1 MANNKT
7 LELSIKIAGK
17 MDKSLM
23 AALNG
28 SQSQISSFA
37 RSISS
42 IGTAGLAAMGT
53 LATATVAT
61 IASCTKEAAK
71 FENYMADVVKYVD
84 GLADAT
90 GKISDKV
97 ADNGKTY
104 AQNYEAMKDAIK
116 DLSTQIPYTQED
128 LTRLAAAAGQSGKSM
143 EDLIKIDSSG
153 NVTGF
158 LRDIA
163 MTGAAMDIS
172 ADQAGNWAAKWEQS
186 LKMTHEEVMVLFDQI
201 NYLGANSAT
210 TAAEIAE
217 AVNSAASLG
226 QVGGVSAATTA
237 ALADAMLATGVS
249 TDRVG
254 TSIKRMIVNLSKG
267 ASATKAQKEQFEE
280 MGMSAEWVA
289 KAMQEDSVGTLDTI
303 FKAINDLPQERQV
316 AALSTLFGQ
325 WAIEGGAKIVNN
337 LDVYRKALEMV
348 SDPSLYT
355 GSMEREFNIK
365 SQTPEAI
372 ETMLKSTKTALKIE
386 IGDAFLPAKKQFNL
400 SMIDFLNSIRKNM
413 PELTQLAESLGTLAS
428 RGVEKLGSA
437 MDTALPYIQ
446 KGLDYL
452 INNGEQV
459 VRVLGGMAAAFVGM
473 KFAPAAEAIFSGG
486 KGGLA
491 GLFKS
496 GQSAGAA
503 GAGLFSAFRGA
514 SGSNG
519 FRTTLGAAIS
529 SLIGGNGIKGTTG
542 LLSAAAGTPGLL
554 SGYQS
559 AGSVLR
565 GAIGNSKTAQW
576 LGGIGSSLG
585 NLGGMFANSRAGQF
599 AGGLMGKAGG
609 ALGKLTMPLRQGIA
623 GIGAAATIQGSI
635 FQQGLSGLLGKAG
648 GVVSGIANSG
658 AGKAVGSIFSG
669 GAGLLGSIYGPIAGG
684 LGSLLSGALPIVGVI
699 SGIIAVVSI
708 LTDKF
713 GGLDKIIQR
722 VFGDTGLEKFTVFK
736 DALLGLFEDGGVA
749 KALQP
754 LQESITNLFGEDAGA
769 AFGGITTILQSVMG
783 VIGQL
788 VTFSQTTV
796 RPIIESIFGFITQT
810 VVPVILQTITAAAP
824 SIASIISGVGSV
836 VMTVAQIIGEAI
848 QFLMPI
854 IQTVITVLLHIGQV
868 VVPAVLA
875 AIGVFAEGISSA
887 INGVKTIFEGV
898 INFITGVF
906 SGNWRMAWEGVKSIF
921 VGIFNTLGALL
932 KTPINAVIALIN
944 KAIAGINSLG
954 ITIPDWVPLLGG
966 KSFSI
971 NIPEIPMLARGGFTN
986 GASIA
991 GEAGTEAV
999 ISFQR
1004 AARRDNLDIWAK
1016 AGQMLGVKPVELAEI
1031 DGGGSGGGGGMT
1043 LAPTGAWWRK
1053 LWPRRRHGLKRGIS
1067 RCSADRPARHT
1078 DGRKRDVHDQERR
1091 HMGCDRQG
1099 GIRQRV
1105 PRRRAD
1111 GGQSAGDRHVY
1122 LQRRGGAEHPGAG
1135 GGAGRTAAAVEIR
1148 GEL

>member
-61 IASCTKEAAK
+61 IASCTKEAEK

-84 GLADAT
+84 GLADDT

-172 ADQAGNWAAKWEQS
+172 ADQAGNLAAKWEQS

-325 WAIEGGAKIVNN
+325 WASEGGAKIVNN

-372 ETMLKSTKTALKIE
+372 ETMLKNTKTALKIE

-486 KGGLA
+486 GKALFGSGGKGGLWGGLKSLYGA
-491 GLFKS
+491 GTSLPGKVMNGRS
-496 GQSAGAA
+496 ALQNGALLGQQLAGNKGVGILAVLQNW
-503 GAGLFSAFRGA
+503 GGLFSGKKKTAQEA
-514 SGSNG
+514 SRSVFNAVSNAAQNGLTAGGVLKNAIANSGIGQYASSVFGGLKGQRAAGKRFTGS
-519 FRTTLGAAIS
+519 LGAGMKTLLNA
-529 SLIGGNGIKGTTG
+529 LPGGKGGGLMGTTG
-542 LLSAAAGTPGLL
+542 LASLTDIAFGTPL
-554 SGYQS
+554 
-559 AGSVLR
+559 
-565 GAIGNSKTAQW
+565 
-576 LGGIGSSLG
+576 
-585 NLGGMFANSRAGQF
+585 
-599 AGGLMGKAGG
+599 
-609 ALGKLTMPLRQGIA
+609 
-623 GIGAAATIQGSI
+623 
-635 FQQGLSGLLGKAG
+635 
-648 GVVSGIANSG
+648 
-658 AGKAVGSIFSG
+658 SG
-669 GAGLLGSIYGPIAGG
+669 GAAIKNILGSGWGFAKSTGVLGKSIYGPIAGG

-713 GGLDKIIQR
+713 GGLDKIVQR

-796 RPIIESIFGFITQT
+796 RPIIEGIFSFITQT

-887 INGVKTIFEGV
+887 INGVKTIF
-898 INFITGVF
+898 
-906 SGNWRMAWEGVKSIF
+906 
-921 VGIFNTLGALL
+921 VGIFNTLGALF

-971 NIPEIPMLARGGFTN
+971 NIPEIPMLAQGGFTN

-1031 DGGGSGGGGGMT
+1031 DGGSGGGGGMIF
-1043 LAPTGAWWRK
+1043 APVINIQG
-1053 LWPRRRHGLKRGIS
+1053 
-1067 RCSADRPARHT
+1067 SADRSMVEEALAEAQARF
-1078 DGRKRDVHDQERR
+1078 E
-1091 HMGCDRQG
+1091 
-1099 GIRQRV
+1099 
-1105 PRRRAD
+1105 AW
-1111 GGQSAGDRHVY
+1111 Y
-1122 LQRRGGAEHPGAG
+1122 LQMQRRQA
-1135 GGAGRTAAAVEIR
+1135 RTAY
-1148 GEL
+1148 

>member
-128 LTRLAAAAGQSGKSM
+128 LTRLAAAAGQSGKAM

-372 ETMLKSTKTALKIE
+372 ETMLKNTKTALKIE

-491 GLFKS
+491 GLFNS
-496 GQSAGAA
+496 GQSAGVA

-749 KALQP
+749 KALQ
-754 LQESITNLFGEDAGA
+754 ESITNLFGEDAGA

-788 VTFSQTTV
+788 VKFSQTTV
-796 RPIIESIFGFITQT
+796 RPIIESLFGFITQT

-971 NIPEIPMLARGGFTN
+971 NIPEITMLARGGFTN

-1043 LAPTGAWWRK
+1043 FAPVINIQG
-1053 LWPRRRHGLKRGIS
+1053 
-1067 RCSADRPARHT
+1067 SADRSMVEEALAEAQARF
-1078 DGRKRDVHDQERR
+1078 E
-1091 HMGCDRQG
+1091 
-1099 GIRQRV
+1099 
-1105 PRRRAD
+1105 AW
-1111 GGQSAGDRHVY
+1111 Y
-1122 LQRRGGAEHPGAG
+1122 LQMQRRQA
-1135 GGAGRTAAAVEIR
+1135 RTAY
-1148 GEL
+1148 

>member
-128 LTRLAAAAGQSGKSM
+128 LTRLAAAAGQSGKAM
-143 EDLIKIDSSG
+143 EDLIKVDASG

-226 QVGGVSAATTA
+226 QVGGVSAAATA

-249 TDRVG
+249 ADRVG

-280 MGMSAEWVA
+280 LGMSAEWVA

-386 IGDAFLPAKKQFNL
+386 IGDAFIPAKKQFNL

-503 GAGLFSAFRGA
+503 GTGLFSAFRGA

-609 ALGKLTMPLRQGIA
+609 ALGKLTLPLRQGIA

-658 AGKAVGSIFSG
+658 AGKAVGSI
-669 GAGLLGSIYGPIAGG
+669 YGPIVGG
-684 LGSLLSGALPIVGVI
+684 LGGLLSGALPIVGVI
-699 SGIIAVVSI
+699 SSIIAVVSI

-713 GGLDKIIQR
+713 GGLDKIVQR

-736 DALLGLFEDGGVA
+736 NALLGLFEDGGVA
-749 KALQP
+749 KALKP
-754 LQESITNLFGEDAGA
+754 LQESITNLFGENAGA

-796 RPIIESIFGFITQT
+796 RPIIESVFSFITQT

-875 AIGVFAEGISSA
+875 AIGAFAEGISSA

-921 VGIFNTLGALL
+921 VGIFDTLGALF

-1043 LAPTGAWWRK
+1043 FAPVINIQG
-1053 LWPRRRHGLKRGIS
+1053 
-1067 RCSADRPARHT
+1067 SADRSMVEEALAEAQARF
-1078 DGRKRDVHDQERR
+1078 E
-1091 HMGCDRQG
+1091 
-1099 GIRQRV
+1099 
-1105 PRRRAD
+1105 AW
-1111 GGQSAGDRHVY
+1111 Y
-1122 LQRRGGAEHPGAG
+1122 LQMQRRQA
-1135 GGAGRTAAAVEIR
+1135 RTAY
-1148 GEL
+1148 

>member
-1 MANNKT
+1 
-7 LELSIKIAGK
+7 
-17 MDKSLM
+17 
-23 AALNG
+23 
-28 SQSQISSFA
+28 
-37 RSISS
+37 
-42 IGTAGLAAMGT
+42 
-53 LATATVAT
+53 
-61 IASCTKEAAK
+61 
-71 FENYMADVVKYVD
+71 
-84 GLADAT
+84 
-90 GKISDKV
+90 
-97 ADNGKTY
+97 
-104 AQNYEAMKDAIK
+104 
-116 DLSTQIPYTQED
+116 
-128 LTRLAAAAGQSGKSM
+128 
-143 EDLIKIDSSG
+143 
-153 NVTGF
+153 
-158 LRDIA
+158 
-163 MTGAAMDIS
+163 
-172 ADQAGNWAAKWEQS
+172 
-186 LKMTHEEVMVLFDQI
+186 
-201 NYLGANSAT
+201 
-210 TAAEIAE
+210 
-217 AVNSAASLG
+217 
-226 QVGGVSAATTA
+226 
-237 ALADAMLATGVS
+237 MLATGVS

-496 GQSAGAA
+496 GQSAGVA

-713 GGLDKIIQR
+713 GGLDKIVQR

-796 RPIIESIFGFITQT
+796 RPIIESLFGFITQT

-921 VGIFNTLGALL
+921 VGIFNTLGALF

-971 NIPEIPMLARGGFTN
+971 NIPEIPMLAQGGFTN

-1043 LAPTGAWWRK
+1043 FAPVINIQG
-1053 LWPRRRHGLKRGIS
+1053 
-1067 RCSADRPARHT
+1067 SADRSMVEEALAEAQARF
-1078 DGRKRDVHDQERR
+1078 E
-1091 HMGCDRQG
+1091 
-1099 GIRQRV
+1099 
-1105 PRRRAD
+1105 AW
-1111 GGQSAGDRHVY
+1111 Y
-1122 LQRRGGAEHPGAG
+1122 LQMQRRQA
-1135 GGAGRTAAAVEIR
+1135 RTAY
-1148 GEL
+1148 

>member
-128 LTRLAAAAGQSGKSM
+128 LTRLAAAAGQSGKAM

-163 MTGAAMDIS
+163 MTGTAMDIS

-486 KGGLA
+486 GKGGLA

-585 NLGGMFANSRAGQF
+585 NLGGLFANSRAGQF

-669 GAGLLGSIYGPIAGG
+669 GAGLLGSIYGPIVGG

-699 SGIIAVVSI
+699 SSIIAVVSI

-713 GGLDKIIQR
+713 GGLDKIVQR

-836 VMTVAQIIGEAI
+836 VMTVAQIIGETI

-854 IQTVITVLLHIGQV
+854 IQTMITVLLHIGQV

-921 VGIFNTLGALL
+921 VGIFNTLGALF

-966 KSFSI
+966 KLFSI

-1031 DGGGSGGGGGMT
+1031 DGGGSGGGGGIAF
-1043 LAPTGAWWRK
+1043 APVINIQG
-1053 LWPRRRHGLKRGIS
+1053 
-1067 RCSADRPARHT
+1067 SADRSMVEEALAEAQARF
-1078 DGRKRDVHDQERR
+1078 E
-1091 HMGCDRQG
+1091 
-1099 GIRQRV
+1099 
-1105 PRRRAD
+1105 AW
-1111 GGQSAGDRHVY
+1111 Y
-1122 LQRRGGAEHPGAG
+1122 LQMQRRQA
-1135 GGAGRTAAAVEIR
+1135 RTAY
-1148 GEL
+1148 

>member
-503 GAGLFSAFRGA
+503 AEAIFSGGKGGLAGLFKSGQSAGAAGAGLFSAFRGA

-699 SGIIAVVSI
+699 SSIIAVVSI

-713 GGLDKIIQR
+713 GGLDKIVQR

-788 VTFSQTTV
+788 VTFSQTTA
-796 RPIIESIFGFITQT
+796 RPIIEGIFSFITQT

-898 INFITGVF
+898 ISFITGVF

-921 VGIFNTLGALL
+921 VGIFDTLGALF

-971 NIPEIPMLARGGFTN
+971 NIPEIPMLAQGGFTN

-1043 LAPTGAWWRK
+1043 FAPVINIQG
-1053 LWPRRRHGLKRGIS
+1053 
-1067 RCSADRPARHT
+1067 SADRSMVEEALAEAQARF
-1078 DGRKRDVHDQERR
+1078 E
-1091 HMGCDRQG
+1091 
-1099 GIRQRV
+1099 
-1105 PRRRAD
+1105 AW
-1111 GGQSAGDRHVY
+1111 Y
-1122 LQRRGGAEHPGAG
+1122 LQMQRRQA
-1135 GGAGRTAAAVEIR
+1135 RTAY
-1148 GEL
+1148 

>member
-28 SQSQISSFA
+28 SQSQIRSFA

-437 MDTALPYIQ
+437 MDTALPHIQ

-459 VRVLGGMAAAFVGM
+459 VRVLGGMAAFVGM

-496 GQSAGAA
+496 GKSAGAA

-713 GGLDKIIQR
+713 GGLDKIVQR

-796 RPIIESIFGFITQT
+796 RPIIESLFGFITQT

-921 VGIFNTLGALL
+921 VGIFNTLGALF

-971 NIPEIPMLARGGFTN
+971 NIPEIPMLAQGGFTN

-1043 LAPTGAWWRK
+1043 FAPVINIQG
-1053 LWPRRRHGLKRGIS
+1053 
-1067 RCSADRPARHT
+1067 SADRSMVEEALAEAQARF
-1078 DGRKRDVHDQERR
+1078 E
-1091 HMGCDRQG
+1091 
-1099 GIRQRV
+1099 
-1105 PRRRAD
+1105 AW
-1111 GGQSAGDRHVY
+1111 Y
-1122 LQRRGGAEHPGAG
+1122 LQMQRRQA
-1135 GGAGRTAAAVEIR
+1135 RTAY
-1148 GEL
+1148 

>member
-53 LATATVAT
+53 PATVGT

-413 PELTQLAESLGTLAS
+413 PELTQLAESLGMLAS

-496 GQSAGAA
+496 GKSAGAA

-796 RPIIESIFGFITQT
+796 RPIIESLFGFITQT

-921 VGIFNTLGALL
+921 VGIFNTLGALF

-971 NIPEIPMLARGGFTN
+971 NIPEIPMLAQGGFTN

-1043 LAPTGAWWRK
+1043 FAPVINIQG
-1053 LWPRRRHGLKRGIS
+1053 
-1067 RCSADRPARHT
+1067 SADRSMVEEALAEAQARF
-1078 DGRKRDVHDQERR
+1078 E
-1091 HMGCDRQG
+1091 
-1099 GIRQRV
+1099 
-1105 PRRRAD
+1105 AW
-1111 GGQSAGDRHVY
+1111 Y
-1122 LQRRGGAEHPGAG
+1122 LQMQRRQA
-1135 GGAGRTAAAVEIR
+1135 RTAY
-1148 GEL
+1148 

>member
-128 LTRLAAAAGQSGKSM
+128 LTRLAAAAGQSGKAM
-143 EDLIKIDSSG
+143 EDLIKIDGSG

-163 MTGAAMDIS
+163 MTGTAMDIS

-280 MGMSAEWVA
+280 LGMSAEWVA

-459 VRVLGGMAAAFVGM
+459 VRVLGGMAAFIGM

-486 KGGLA
+486 GKAMFGSGGKGGLWGGLKSLYGA
-491 GLFKS
+491 GTSLPGKVMNGRS
-496 GQSAGAA
+496 ALQNGALLGQQLAGNKGVGILAVLQNW
-503 GAGLFSAFRGA
+503 GGLFSGKKKTAQEA
-514 SGSNG
+514 SRSVFNAVSNAAQNGLTAGGVLKNAIANSGIGQYASSVFGGLKGQRAAGKRFTGS
-519 FRTTLGAAIS
+519 LGAGMKTLLNA
-529 SLIGGNGIKGTTG
+529 LPGKKGGGLMGTTG
-542 LLSAAAGTPGLL
+542 LASLTDIAFGTPL
-554 SGYQS
+554 SGG
-559 AGSVLR
+559 AAIKNILGS
-565 GAIGNSKTAQW
+565 GWG
-576 LGGIGSSLG
+576 
-585 NLGGMFANSRAGQF
+585 FAKST
-599 AGGLMGKAGG
+599 G
-609 ALGKLTMPLRQGIA
+609 ALGK
-623 GIGAAATIQGSI
+623 
-635 FQQGLSGLLGKAG
+635 
-648 GVVSGIANSG
+648 
-658 AGKAVGSIFSG
+658 
-669 GAGLLGSIYGPIAGG
+669 SIYGPIAGG

-713 GGLDKIIQR
+713 GGLDKIVQR

-796 RPIIESIFGFITQT
+796 RPIIEGIFSFITQT

-854 IQTVITVLLHIGQV
+854 IQTVITVLMHIGQV

-921 VGIFNTLGALL
+921 VGIFDTLGALF

-986 GASIA
+986 GTSIA

-1031 DGGGSGGGGGMT
+1031 DGGSSGGGGSMT
-1043 LAPTGAWWRK
+1043 FAPVINIQG
-1053 LWPRRRHGLKRGIS
+1053 
-1067 RCSADRPARHT
+1067 SADRGMVEEALAEAQARF
-1078 DGRKRDVHDQERR
+1078 E
-1091 HMGCDRQG
+1091 
-1099 GIRQRV
+1099 
-1105 PRRRAD
+1105 AW
-1111 GGQSAGDRHVY
+1111 Y
-1122 LQRRGGAEHPGAG
+1122 LQMQRRQA
-1135 GGAGRTAAAVEIR
+1135 RTAY
-1148 GEL
+1148 

>member
-635 FQQGLSGLLGKAG
+635 FQQGLSGLLGKTG

-669 GAGLLGSIYGPIAGG
+669 GTGLLGSIYGPIAGG

-713 GGLDKIIQR
+713 GGLDKIVQR
-722 VFGDTGLEKFTVFK
+722 VFGDTGVEKFTVFK
-736 DALLGLFEDGGVA
+736 DALLGLLEDGGVA

-796 RPIIESIFGFITQT
+796 RPIIESLFGFITQT

-1043 LAPTGAWWRK
+1043 FAPVINIQG
-1053 LWPRRRHGLKRGIS
+1053 
-1067 RCSADRPARHT
+1067 SADRSMVEEALAEAQARF
-1078 DGRKRDVHDQERR
+1078 E
-1091 HMGCDRQG
+1091 
-1099 GIRQRV
+1099 
-1105 PRRRAD
+1105 AW
-1111 GGQSAGDRHVY
+1111 Y
-1122 LQRRGGAEHPGAG
+1122 LQMQRRQA
-1135 GGAGRTAAAVEIR
+1135 RTAY
-1148 GEL
+1148 

>member
-28 SQSQISSFA
+28 SQSQIRSFA

-437 MDTALPYIQ
+437 MDTALPHIQ

-459 VRVLGGMAAAFVGM
+459 VRVLGGMAAFVGM
-473 KFAPAAEAIFSGG
+473 KFAPEAEAIFSGG

-496 GQSAGAA
+496 GKSAGAA

-713 GGLDKIIQR
+713 GGLDKIVQR

-796 RPIIESIFGFITQT
+796 RPIIESLFGFITQT

-921 VGIFNTLGALL
+921 VGIFNTLGALF

-971 NIPEIPMLARGGFTN
+971 NIPEIPMLAQGGFTN

-1031 DGGGSGGGGGMT
+1031 DGGGSGGGGDMT
-1043 LAPTGAWWRK
+1043 FAPVINIQG
-1053 LWPRRRHGLKRGIS
+1053 
-1067 RCSADRPARHT
+1067 SADRSMVEEALAEAQARF
-1078 DGRKRDVHDQERR
+1078 E
-1091 HMGCDRQG
+1091 
-1099 GIRQRV
+1099 
-1105 PRRRAD
+1105 AW
-1111 GGQSAGDRHVY
+1111 Y
-1122 LQRRGGAEHPGAG
+1122 LQMQRRQA
-1135 GGAGRTAAAVEIR
+1135 RTAY
-1148 GEL
+1148 

>member
-128 LTRLAAAAGQSGKSM
+128 LTRLAAAAGQSGKAM
-143 EDLIKIDSSG
+143 EDLIKVDASG

-280 MGMSAEWVA
+280 LGMSAEWVA

-585 NLGGMFANSRAGQF
+585 NLGGLFANSKAGQF
-599 AGGLMGKAGG
+599 AGG

-684 LGSLLSGALPIVGVI
+684 LGGLLSGALPIVGVI
-699 SGIIAVVSI
+699 SSIIAVVSI

-713 GGLDKIIQR
+713 GGLDKIVQR

-736 DALLGLFEDGGVA
+736 NALLGLFEDGGVA

-796 RPIIESIFGFITQT
+796 RPIIESIFSFITQT

-836 VMTVAQIIGEAI
+836 VITVAQIIGEAI

-921 VGIFNTLGALL
+921 VGIFDTLGALF

-1031 DGGGSGGGGGMT
+1031 DGGSSGGGGGMT
-1043 LAPTGAWWRK
+1043 FAPVINIQG
-1053 LWPRRRHGLKRGIS
+1053 
-1067 RCSADRPARHT
+1067 SADRGMVEEALAEAQARF
-1078 DGRKRDVHDQERR
+1078 E
-1091 HMGCDRQG
+1091 
-1099 GIRQRV
+1099 
-1105 PRRRAD
+1105 AW
-1111 GGQSAGDRHVY
+1111 Y
-1122 LQRRGGAEHPGAG
+1122 LQMQRRQA
-1135 GGAGRTAAAVEIR
+1135 RTAY
-1148 GEL
+1148 

>member
-289 KAMQEDSVGTLDTI
+289 KAMQEDSVRTLDTI

-496 GQSAGAA
+496 GQSAGLFKSGQSAGVA

-796 RPIIESIFGFITQT
+796 RPIIESLFGFITQT

-921 VGIFNTLGALL
+921 VGIFNTLGALF

-971 NIPEIPMLARGGFTN
+971 NIPEIPMLAQGGFTN

-1043 LAPTGAWWRK
+1043 FAPVINIQG
-1053 LWPRRRHGLKRGIS
+1053 
-1067 RCSADRPARHT
+1067 SADRSMVEEALAEAQARF
-1078 DGRKRDVHDQERR
+1078 E
-1091 HMGCDRQG
+1091 
-1099 GIRQRV
+1099 
-1105 PRRRAD
+1105 AW
-1111 GGQSAGDRHVY
+1111 Y
-1122 LQRRGGAEHPGAG
+1122 LQMQRRQA
-1135 GGAGRTAAAVEIR
+1135 RTAY
-1148 GEL
+1148 

>member
-128 LTRLAAAAGQSGKSM
+128 LTRLAAAAGQSGKAM

-163 MTGAAMDIS
+163 MTGTAMDIS

-348 SDPSLYT
+348 SDPSQYT

-486 KGGLA
+486 GKGGLA

-585 NLGGMFANSRAGQF
+585 NLGGLFANSRAGQF

-669 GAGLLGSIYGPIAGG
+669 GAGLLGSIYGPIVGG

-713 GGLDKIIQR
+713 GGLDKIVQR

-921 VGIFNTLGALL
+921 VGIFNTLGALF

-971 NIPEIPMLARGGFTN
+971 NIPEIPMLAQGGFTN

-1043 LAPTGAWWRK
+1043 FAPVINIQG
-1053 LWPRRRHGLKRGIS
+1053 
-1067 RCSADRPARHT
+1067 SADRSMVEEALAEAQARF
-1078 DGRKRDVHDQERR
+1078 E
-1091 HMGCDRQG
+1091 
-1099 GIRQRV
+1099 
-1105 PRRRAD
+1105 AW
-1111 GGQSAGDRHVY
+1111 Y
-1122 LQRRGGAEHPGAG
+1122 LQMQRRQA
-1135 GGAGRTAAAVEIR
+1135 RTAY
-1148 GEL
+1148 

>member
-61 IASCTKEAAK
+61 IASCTKEAAN

-355 GSMEREFNIK
+355 GSMEREFIK

-473 KFAPAAEAIFSGG
+473 KFAPAAEDIFSGG

-496 GQSAGAA
+496 GKSAGAA

-796 RPIIESIFGFITQT
+796 RPIIESLFGFITQT

-921 VGIFNTLGALL
+921 VGIFNTLGALF

-971 NIPEIPMLARGGFTN
+971 NIPEIPMLAQGGFTN

-1043 LAPTGAWWRK
+1043 FAPVINIQG
-1053 LWPRRRHGLKRGIS
+1053 
-1067 RCSADRPARHT
+1067 SADRSMVEEALAEAQARF
-1078 DGRKRDVHDQERR
+1078 E
-1091 HMGCDRQG
+1091 
-1099 GIRQRV
+1099 
-1105 PRRRAD
+1105 AW
-1111 GGQSAGDRHVY
+1111 Y
-1122 LQRRGGAEHPGAG
+1122 LQMQRRQA
-1135 GGAGRTAAAVEIR
+1135 RTAY
-1148 GEL
+1148 

>member
-116 DLSTQIPYTQED
+116 DLSTQTPYTQED
-128 LTRLAAAAGQSGKSM
+128 LTRLAAAAGQSGKAM
-143 EDLIKIDSSG
+143 EDLIKVDASG

-459 VRVLGGMAAAFVGM
+459 VRVLGGMAAFVGM

-576 LGGIGSSLG
+576 LGGIGSSIG
-585 NLGGMFANSRAGQF
+585 NLGGLFANSKAGQF

-658 AGKAVGSIFSG
+658 AGKAVGSIFGG

-684 LGSLLSGALPIVGVI
+684 LGGLLSGALPIVGVI
-699 SGIIAVVSI
+699 SSIIAVVSI

-713 GGLDKIIQR
+713 GGLDKIVQR

-736 DALLGLFEDGGVA
+736 DTLLGLFEDGGVA

-754 LQESITNLFGEDAGA
+754 LQESITNLFGENAGA

-796 RPIIESIFGFITQT
+796 RPIIESVFSFITQT

-875 AIGVFAEGISSA
+875 AIGAFAEGISSA

-921 VGIFNTLGALL
+921 VGIFDTLGALF

-1043 LAPTGAWWRK
+1043 FAPVINIQG
-1053 LWPRRRHGLKRGIS
+1053 
-1067 RCSADRPARHT
+1067 SADRSMVEEALAEAQARF
-1078 DGRKRDVHDQERR
+1078 E
-1091 HMGCDRQG
+1091 
-1099 GIRQRV
+1099 
-1105 PRRRAD
+1105 AW
-1111 GGQSAGDRHVY
+1111 Y
-1122 LQRRGGAEHPGAG
+1122 LQMQRRQA
-1135 GGAGRTAAAVEIR
+1135 RTAY
-1148 GEL
+1148 

>member
-128 LTRLAAAAGQSGKSM
+128 LTRLAAAAGQSGKAM

-163 MTGAAMDIS
+163 MTGTAMDIS
-172 ADQAGNWAAKWEQS
+172 ADQAGNWAAKWEKS

-437 MDTALPYIQ
+437 MDTALPYVQ

-496 GQSAGAA
+496 GKSAGAA
-503 GAGLFSAFRGA
+503 GAGLFSAFRSA

-565 GAIGNSKTAQW
+565 GAIGNGKTAQW

-635 FQQGLSGLLGKAG
+635 FRQGLSGLLGKAG

-796 RPIIESIFGFITQT
+796 RPIIESLFGFITQT

-921 VGIFNTLGALL
+921 VGIFNTLGALF

-971 NIPEIPMLARGGFTN
+971 NIPEIPMLAQGGFTN

-1043 LAPTGAWWRK
+1043 FAPVINIQG
-1053 LWPRRRHGLKRGIS
+1053 
-1067 RCSADRPARHT
+1067 SADRSMVEEALAEAQARF
-1078 DGRKRDVHDQERR
+1078 E
-1091 HMGCDRQG
+1091 
-1099 GIRQRV
+1099 
-1105 PRRRAD
+1105 AW
-1111 GGQSAGDRHVY
+1111 Y
-1122 LQRRGGAEHPGAG
+1122 LQMQRRQA
-1135 GGAGRTAAAVEIR
+1135 RTAY
-1148 GEL
+1148 

>member
-104 AQNYEAMKDAIK
+104 AQNYETMKDAIK

-128 LTRLAAAAGQSGKSM
+128 LTRLAAAAGQSGKAM
-143 EDLIKIDSSG
+143 EDLIKIDGSG

-158 LRDIA
+158 LRDVA
-163 MTGAAMDIS
+163 MAGTALDIS
-172 ADQAGNWAAKWEQS
+172 ADQAGDWAAKWEQS
-186 LKMTHEEVMVLFDQI
+186 LKMSHEEVMVLLDQI

-428 RGVEKLGSA
+428 RGVEKLGNA

-496 GQSAGAA
+496 GQSAGA
-503 GAGLFSAFRGA
+503 GLFSAFLGA

-669 GAGLLGSIYGPIAGG
+669 GAGLLGSIYDPIAGG

-713 GGLDKIIQR
+713 GGLDKIVQR

-921 VGIFNTLGALL
+921 VGIFNTLGALF

-1031 DGGGSGGGGGMT
+1031 DGGGSGGGGGIT
-1043 LAPTGAWWRK
+1043 FAPVINIQG
-1053 LWPRRRHGLKRGIS
+1053 
-1067 RCSADRPARHT
+1067 SADRSMVEEALAEAQARF
-1078 DGRKRDVHDQERR
+1078 E
-1091 HMGCDRQG
+1091 
-1099 GIRQRV
+1099 
-1105 PRRRAD
+1105 AW
-1111 GGQSAGDRHVY
+1111 Y
-1122 LQRRGGAEHPGAG
+1122 LQMQRRQA
-1135 GGAGRTAAAVEIR
+1135 RTAY
-1148 GEL
+1148 

>member
-42 IGTAGLAAMGT
+42 IGTAGLAAVGT
-53 LATATVAT
+53 LATATGAT

-71 FENYMADVVKYVD
+71 FENYMAGVVKYVD

-267 ASATKAQKEQFEE
+267 ASATKAQKEQFKE

-337 LDVYRKALEMV
+337 LDV

-428 RGVEKLGSA
+428 RGVEKLGNA

-496 GQSAGAA
+496 GQSAGVA

-736 DALLGLFEDGGVA
+736 EALLGLFEDGGVA

-921 VGIFNTLGALL
+921 VGIFNTLGALF

-971 NIPEIPMLARGGFTN
+971 NIPEIPMLAQGGFTN

-1031 DGGGSGGGGGMT
+1031 DGGGSGGGDGMT
-1043 LAPTGAWWRK
+1043 FAPVINIQG
-1053 LWPRRRHGLKRGIS
+1053 
-1067 RCSADRPARHT
+1067 SADRSMVEEALAEAQARF
-1078 DGRKRDVHDQERR
+1078 E
-1091 HMGCDRQG
+1091 
-1099 GIRQRV
+1099 
-1105 PRRRAD
+1105 AW
-1111 GGQSAGDRHVY
+1111 Y
-1122 LQRRGGAEHPGAG
+1122 LQMQRRQA
-1135 GGAGRTAAAVEIR
+1135 RTAY
-1148 GEL
+1148 

>member
-1 MANNKT
+1 
-7 LELSIKIAGK
+7 
-17 MDKSLM
+17 
-23 AALNG
+23 
-28 SQSQISSFA
+28 
-37 RSISS
+37 
-42 IGTAGLAAMGT
+42 
-53 LATATVAT
+53 
-61 IASCTKEAAK
+61 
-71 FENYMADVVKYVD
+71 
-84 GLADAT
+84 
-90 GKISDKV
+90 
-97 ADNGKTY
+97 
-104 AQNYEAMKDAIK
+104 
-116 DLSTQIPYTQED
+116 
-128 LTRLAAAAGQSGKSM
+128 
-143 EDLIKIDSSG
+143 
-153 NVTGF
+153 
-158 LRDIA
+158 
-163 MTGAAMDIS
+163 
-172 ADQAGNWAAKWEQS
+172 
-186 LKMTHEEVMVLFDQI
+186 MTHEEVMVLFDQI

-254 TSIKRMIVNLSKG
+254 TSIKRMITNLSKG
-267 ASATKAQKEQFEE
+267 ASAAKAQKEQFEE
-280 MGMSAEWVA
+280 LGMSAEWVA

-496 GQSAGAA
+496 GQSAGVA

-713 GGLDKIIQR
+713 GGLDKIVQR

-796 RPIIESIFGFITQT
+796 RPIIEGIFSFITQT

-906 SGNWRMAWEGVKSIF
+906 SGNWRMAWEGVKTIF
-921 VGIFNTLGALL
+921 VGIFNTLGALF

-1043 LAPTGAWWRK
+1043 FAPVINIQGN
-1053 LWPRRRHGLKRGIS
+1053 
-1067 RCSADRPARHT
+1067 ADRSVVEEALAEAQARF
-1078 DGRKRDVHDQERR
+1078 E
-1091 HMGCDRQG
+1091 
-1099 GIRQRV
+1099 
-1105 PRRRAD
+1105 AW
-1111 GGQSAGDRHVY
+1111 Y
-1122 LQRRGGAEHPGAG
+1122 LQMQRRQA
-1135 GGAGRTAAAVEIR
+1135 RTAY
-1148 GEL
+1148 

>member
-128 LTRLAAAAGQSGKSM
+128 LTRLAAAAGQSGKAM

-163 MTGAAMDIS
+163 MTGTAMDIS

-486 KGGLA
+486 GKGGLA

-585 NLGGMFANSRAGQF
+585 NLGGLFANSRAGQF

-669 GAGLLGSIYGPIAGG
+669 GAGLLGSIYGPIVGG

-713 GGLDKIIQR
+713 GGLDKIVQR

-875 AIGVFAEGISSA
+875 AIAVFAEGISSA

-921 VGIFNTLGALL
+921 VGIFNTLGALF

-1031 DGGGSGGGGGMT
+1031 DGGGSGGGGGIAF
-1043 LAPTGAWWRK
+1043 APVINIQG
-1053 LWPRRRHGLKRGIS
+1053 
-1067 RCSADRPARHT
+1067 SADRSMVEEALAEAQARF
-1078 DGRKRDVHDQERR
+1078 E
-1091 HMGCDRQG
+1091 
-1099 GIRQRV
+1099 
-1105 PRRRAD
+1105 AW
-1111 GGQSAGDRHVY
+1111 Y
-1122 LQRRGGAEHPGAG
+1122 LQMQRRQA
-1135 GGAGRTAAAVEIR
+1135 RTAY
-1148 GEL
+1148 

>member
-503 GAGLFSAFRGA
+503 GAAGAGLFSAFRGA

-713 GGLDKIIQR
+713 GGLDKIVQR

-796 RPIIESIFGFITQT
+796 RPIIESLFGFITQT

-1031 DGGGSGGGGGMT
+1031 DGGGSSGGGGMT
-1043 LAPTGAWWRK
+1043 FAPVINIQG
-1053 LWPRRRHGLKRGIS
+1053 
-1067 RCSADRPARHT
+1067 SADRSMVEEALAEAQARF
-1078 DGRKRDVHDQERR
+1078 E
-1091 HMGCDRQG
+1091 
-1099 GIRQRV
+1099 
-1105 PRRRAD
+1105 AW
-1111 GGQSAGDRHVY
+1111 Y
-1122 LQRRGGAEHPGAG
+1122 LQMQRRQA
-1135 GGAGRTAAAVEIR
+1135 RTAY
-1148 GEL
+1148 

>member
-128 LTRLAAAAGQSGKSM
+128 LTRLAAAAGQSGKAM
-143 EDLIKIDSSG
+143 EDLIKIDGSG

-163 MTGAAMDIS
+163 MTGTAMDIS

-280 MGMSAEWVA
+280 LGMSAEWVA

-473 KFAPAAEAIFSGG
+473 KFAPAAEGLFSGGGKALFGSGG

-496 GQSAGAA
+496 GKSAGAA

-529 SLIGGNGIKGTTG
+529 SLISGNGIKGTTG

-585 NLGGMFANSRAGQF
+585 NLGGLFANSRAGQF

-699 SGIIAVVSI
+699 SSIIAVVSI

-713 GGLDKIIQR
+713 GGLDKIVQR

-736 DALLGLFEDGGVA
+736 AALLGLFEDGGVA

-796 RPIIESIFGFITQT
+796 RPIIEGIFSFITQT

-854 IQTVITVLLHIGQV
+854 IQTVITVLMHIGQV

-921 VGIFNTLGALL
+921 VGIFDTLGALF

-1031 DGGGSGGGGGMT
+1031 DGGSSGGGGGMT
-1043 LAPTGAWWRK
+1043 FAPVINIQG
-1053 LWPRRRHGLKRGIS
+1053 
-1067 RCSADRPARHT
+1067 SADRGMVEEALAEAQARF
-1078 DGRKRDVHDQERR
+1078 E
-1091 HMGCDRQG
+1091 
-1099 GIRQRV
+1099 
-1105 PRRRAD
+1105 AW
-1111 GGQSAGDRHVY
+1111 Y
-1122 LQRRGGAEHPGAG
+1122 LQMQRRQA
-1135 GGAGRTAAAVEIR
+1135 RTAY
-1148 GEL
+1148 

>member
-28 SQSQISSFA
+28 SQSQIRSFA

-428 RGVEKLGSA
+428 RDVEKLGSA
-437 MDTALPYIQ
+437 MDTALPHIQ

-459 VRVLGGMAAAFVGM
+459 VRVLGGMAAFVGM

-496 GQSAGAA
+496 GKSAGAA

-713 GGLDKIIQR
+713 GGLDKIVQR

-796 RPIIESIFGFITQT
+796 RPIIESLFGFITQT

-921 VGIFNTLGALL
+921 VGIFNTLGALF

-971 NIPEIPMLARGGFTN
+971 NIPEIPMLAQGGFTN

-1031 DGGGSGGGGGMT
+1031 DGGGSGGGGDMT
-1043 LAPTGAWWRK
+1043 FAPVINIQG
-1053 LWPRRRHGLKRGIS
+1053 
-1067 RCSADRPARHT
+1067 SADRSMVEEALAEAQARF
-1078 DGRKRDVHDQERR
+1078 E
-1091 HMGCDRQG
+1091 
-1099 GIRQRV
+1099 
-1105 PRRRAD
+1105 AW
-1111 GGQSAGDRHVY
+1111 Y
-1122 LQRRGGAEHPGAG
+1122 LQMQRRQA
-1135 GGAGRTAAAVEIR
+1135 RTAY
-1148 GEL
+1148 

>member
-496 GQSAGAA
+496 GKSAGAAGAA

-529 SLIGGNGIKGTTG
+529 SLIGGNGIRGTTG

-754 LQESITNLFGEDAGA
+754 LQESITNLFGEDVGA

-796 RPIIESIFGFITQT
+796 RPIIESLFGFITQT

-1043 LAPTGAWWRK
+1043 FAPVINIQG
-1053 LWPRRRHGLKRGIS
+1053 
-1067 RCSADRPARHT
+1067 SADRSMVEEALAEAQARF
-1078 DGRKRDVHDQERR
+1078 E
-1091 HMGCDRQG
+1091 
-1099 GIRQRV
+1099 
-1105 PRRRAD
+1105 AW
-1111 GGQSAGDRHVY
+1111 Y
-1122 LQRRGGAEHPGAG
+1122 LQMQRRQA
-1135 GGAGRTAAAVEIR
+1135 RTAY
-1148 GEL
+1148 

>member
-128 LTRLAAAAGQSGKSM
+128 LTRLAAAAGQSGKAM

-163 MTGAAMDIS
+163 MTGTAMDIS

-486 KGGLA
+486 GKGGLA

-585 NLGGMFANSRAGQF
+585 NLGGLFANSRAGQF

-669 GAGLLGSIYGPIAGG
+669 GAGLLGSIYGPIVGG

-713 GGLDKIIQR
+713 GGLDKIVQR

-921 VGIFNTLGALL
+921 VGIFNTLGALF

-1031 DGGGSGGGGGMT
+1031 DGGGSGGGGGIT
-1043 LAPTGAWWRK
+1043 FAPVINIQG
-1053 LWPRRRHGLKRGIS
+1053 
-1067 RCSADRPARHT
+1067 SADRIMVEETLAEAQARF
-1078 DGRKRDVHDQERR
+1078 E
-1091 HMGCDRQG
+1091 
-1099 GIRQRV
+1099 
-1105 PRRRAD
+1105 AW
-1111 GGQSAGDRHVY
+1111 Y
-1122 LQRRGGAEHPGAG
+1122 LQMQRRQA
-1135 GGAGRTAAAVEIR
+1135 RTAY
-1148 GEL
+1148 

>member
-473 KFAPAAEAIFSGG
+473 KFAPAAAFVGMKFAPAAEAIFSGG

-496 GQSAGAA
+496 GQSAGVA

-796 RPIIESIFGFITQT
+796 RPIIESLFGFITQT

-1043 LAPTGAWWRK
+1043 FAPVINIQG
-1053 LWPRRRHGLKRGIS
+1053 
-1067 RCSADRPARHT
+1067 SADRSMVEEALAEAQARF
-1078 DGRKRDVHDQERR
+1078 E
-1091 HMGCDRQG
+1091 
-1099 GIRQRV
+1099 
-1105 PRRRAD
+1105 AW
-1111 GGQSAGDRHVY
+1111 Y
-1122 LQRRGGAEHPGAG
+1122 LQMQRRQA
-1135 GGAGRTAAAVEIR
+1135 RTAY
-1148 GEL
+1148 